1 MDARLIVLAAA
12 LLLSGCAGSN
22 CGGWSA
28 IYPSRS
34 DVLSEGT
41 ADQILKH
48 NSYGAS
54 QCGWKPSR
62 R

>member
-1 MDARLIVLAAA
+1 MATRLSALALA

-28 IYPSRS
+28 IYPSRA
-34 DVLSEGT
+34 DKLTEGT

-48 NSYGAS
+48 NTYGAS
-54 QCGWKPSR
+54 QCGWRPNR
-62 R
+62 